1 MNAKVGHNP
10 VPMNIP
16 VILASG
22 EHMGFAFAFVF
33 LAGGSSVVCAGVAL
47 YMAPKWQKR

>member
-1 MNAKVGHNP
+1 VGEDRRADFVQGVNAKVGHNP

-33 LAGGSSVVCAGVAL
+33 LAGGSSVV
-47 YMAPKWQKR
+47 